1 MGREMK
7 QTIKDWCAAL
17 IFGVAFALIA
27 FFSIQ

>member
-1 MGREMK
+1 MR
-7 QTIKDWCAAL
+7 QTILDWCAAL